1 MSDITGKKF
10 GKLTVLGRDY
20 SYKSPKHTK
29 WICKCECGNT
39 KSIFR
44 DALMQGRTK
53 SCGCSMYANRKG
65 QNKTHGMSKTRI
77 YQEWFSMKLRCTPN
91 SPDSKNY
98 YDRGIRVCEEWQNDF
113 MAFYNWAI
121 SHGYAE
127 TLTIDRIDNDKGY
140 SPNNCRWITIA
151 AQQANKTTT
160 IWIEYDGVMYCLRT
174 LCTILGF
181 PYKTAHRR
189 YSKLVKK
196 GLPVSSDKIFAPINK
211 SKIPFKYRK

>member
-1 MSDITGKKF
+1 
-10 GKLTVLGRDY
+10 
-20 SYKSPKHTK
+20 
-29 WICKCECGNT
+29 
-39 KSIFR
+39 
-44 DALMQGRTK
+44 
-53 SCGCSMYANRKG
+53 MYANRKG

-77 YQEWFSMKLRCTPN
+77 YQEWVSMKLRCTSN

-98 YDRGIRVCEEWQNDF
+98 YERGIRVCEEWQNDF

-121 SHGYAE
+121 SHGYTE

-140 SPNNCRWITIA
+140 FPNNCRWITIE

-181 PYKTAHRR
+181 PYKTAHKR

-196 GLPVSSDKIFAPINK
+196 GLPVSSDIIFAPIDE
-211 SKIPFKYRK
+211 SKIAFRYRK